1 MLPASIQVCPVE
13 LPGRGRRQGE
23 AAINDV
29 ARLAD
34 LLADS
39 LPLQVCF
46 SSDLATCD
54 SCPSRPCQDQRCVLP
69 LTSRGFVAVQ
79 DKPYALFGTCLGAII
94 AYEITRRVRNKK
106 HAPMPVAFFPSA
118 VSAPHL
124 YAIAV
129 MKLYVQHH
137 VGAAR
142 TTLLI
147 SCRLANFWPTAS
159 RTWVCELLTLVCFR
173 RLQ

>member
-34 LLADS
+34 VLADS
-39 LPLQVCF
+39 LPLQVCV
-46 SSDLATCD
+46 SSHLDTQ
-54 SCPSRPCQDQRCVLP
+54 RPMYKP
-69 LTSRGFVAVQ
+69 KYAHSSAMSYALTIGGSVALQ
-79 DKPYALFGTCLGAII
+79 DKPYALFGTCLGAIV
-94 AYEITRRVRNKK
+94 AYEIARRVRDKK

-129 MKLYVQHH
+129 MKLYVQHQ
-137 VGAAR
+137 VGAAS
-142 TTLLI
+142 TN
-147 SCRLANFWPTAS
+147 LATSAS
-159 RTWVCELLTLVCFR
+159 VL
-173 RLQ
+173 